1 MNKMNKETILE
12 YLKENTDVIRDLV
25 SECNNWDGSLEDYRY
40 YENDEEFF
48 NMFFE
53 GRIDEAVRATYY
65 GDYRYTDEYVR
76 FNGYGNLDSVNEYQL
91 EDELQD
97 GAEEIFDTWFELY
110 QDNNVNT
117 CDNELEEMIE
127 ELEDE

>member
-1 MNKMNKETILE
+1 MNKETILE

>member
-1 MNKMNKETILE
+1 MKKETILE

-25 SECNNWDGSLEDYRY
+25 SECNSWDGSLEDYCY

-65 GDYRYTDEYVR
+65 GDYKYTDKYVR

-97 GAEEIFDTWFELY
+97 RAEEIFDTWFELY
-110 QDNNVNT
+110 QDNNVDT
-117 CDNELEEMIE
+117 WDDELKEMIE
-127 ELEDE
+127 ELEAE

>member
-1 MNKMNKETILE
+1 MKKETILE

-25 SECNNWDGSLEDYRY
+25 NECNSWDGSLEDYCY

-53 GRIDEAVRATYY
+53 GKPDEAVRASYY
-65 GDYRYTDEYVR
+65 GDYNYTDDYVQ
-76 FNGYGNLDSVNEYQL
+76 FNAYGNLHSVSEYQL

-97 GAEEIFDTWFELY
+97 GVEEIFDTWYELY
-110 QDNNVNT
+110 QDNNVDT
-117 CDNELEEMIE
+117 YYNELKEMIE
-127 ELEDE
+127 ELEAE

>member
-1 MNKMNKETILE
+1 MKKETILE

-25 SECNNWDGSLEDYRY
+25 SECNGWNGSLEDYCY

-48 NMFFE
+48 QMFFE
-53 GRIDEAVRATYY
+53 ERIDEAVRATYY

-97 GAEEIFDTWFELY
+97 GVEEIFDTWYELY
-110 QDNNVNT
+110 QDNNVDT
-117 CDNELEEMIE
+117 CDNKLKEMIE
-127 ELEDE
+127 ELEAE